1 MAIWRKLKAIVAR
14 LLAWLRH
21 RRSGETQPQAEPN
34 RDYPRQTRPASKRIR
49 LPNMPKYQPCPNRH
63 GSKKRTEKTLGG
75 AHYYCN
81 KCGDFFVRGYG

>member
-1 MAIWRKLKAIVAR
+1 MRTMAIWRKLKAIVAR

-21 RRSGETQPQAEPN
+21 RTPAESQ
-34 RDYPRQTRPASKRIR
+34 RPRRPASKRIR
-49 LPNMPKYQPCPNRH
+49 LPNMPKYQPCPNGH

-75 AHYYCN
+75 ANYHCN